1 MRRSQI
7 GLYLTTLLFFVGF
20 GLYGPQLAVYIKEDL
35 GLSATIAGT
44 VLGATGLA
52 SVLTRFL
59 VGVSSDRVRRRKI
72 FIQVGL
78 VLQAGGWLVAYLA
91 PSAATL
97 YAAKFL
103 AGLCAATYVV
113 YIVLYT
119 SYFARTDA
127 AKAVGWLAV
136 ASPAGIFIGNR
147 LGGMLTESSGDARI
161 TFAAAVVVALLALA
175 TTFFFADD
183 RPDVDIPFVRADLT
197 EQLKDRSLWAISA
210 LAVIALIVP
219 YATKDTAVPLLLS
232 ELGVGPAGLADYAN
246 VHVVSNAIAAVIA
259 GQFLVPRLG
268 LVAVTAIGAV
278 LQGVGSLAFALTD
291 NFTVLLAGEAVAG
304 FGLGLNFTTLLTL
317 VLVGIERRKQST
329 RMGLFQNIYSLAI
342 FLGPQTVG
350 VMIDNVGTSS
360 TFIVFSSLSVIGGVL
375 AVVLLRG
382 YEARRAA
389 EFKTGNARSEEK
401 FDEPVG

>member
-1 MRRSQI
+1 MRRSPI

-161 TFAAAVVVALLALA
+161 TFAAAAVVALLALV

-183 RPDVDIPFVRADLT
+183 RPDADIPFVRADLT

-232 ELGVGPAGLADYAN
+232 DLGVGPAGLADYAN

-291 NFTVLLAGEAVAG
+291 NLTVLFAGEAVAG

-317 VLVGIERRKQST
+317 VIVGIERRKQST

-360 TFIVFSSLSVIGGVL
+360 TFIVFSSLSVFGGVL
-375 AVVLLRG
+375 AVLLLRG

-389 EFKTGNARSEEK
+389 ELKTDSAGSKERL
-401 FDEPVG
+401 DEPVE

>member
-1 MRRSQI
+1 MRRSPI

-20 GLYGPQLAVYIKEDL
+20 GLYGPQLAVFITEDL

-59 VGVSSDRVRRRKI
+59 VGVSSDRVRRRRI
-72 FIQVGL
+72 FIQAGL
-78 VLQAGGWLVAYLA
+78 LLQAGGWVLAYLA

-103 AGLCAATYVV
+103 AGLCAATYVI

-119 SYFARTDA
+119 SYFKRTNT

-136 ASPAGIFIGNR
+136 ASPAGTFVGNR
-147 LGGMLTESSGDARI
+147 LGGMLTEASGDARI
-161 TFAAAVVVALLALA
+161 TFAAAAVVAVLALA
-175 TTFFFADD
+175 TTFVFADD
-183 RPDVDIPFVRADLT
+183 RPDIDIPFVRSDLT
-197 EQLKDRSLWAISA
+197 EQLSDRGLWAISA
-210 LAVIALIVP
+210 MAVIALIVP

-246 VHVVSNAIAAVIA
+246 VHVVSNAVAAVIA

-268 LVAVTAIGAV
+268 LVVVTVIGAL
-278 LQGVGSLAFALTD
+278 LQGAGTLAFVVSD
-291 NFTVLLAGEAVAG
+291 NLTVLLAGEAVAG

-350 VMIDNVGTSS
+350 VLIDNIGTSN
-360 TFIVFSSLSVIGGVL
+360 TFIVFGSLSVLGGVL
-375 AVVLLRG
+375 SVFLLRG
-382 YEARRAA
+382 YEARRAEQFEA
-389 EFKTGNARSEEK
+389 QTSITEEK
-401 FDEPVG
+401 REKPVG

>member
-291 NFTVLLAGEAVAG
+291 NLTVLLAGEAVAG